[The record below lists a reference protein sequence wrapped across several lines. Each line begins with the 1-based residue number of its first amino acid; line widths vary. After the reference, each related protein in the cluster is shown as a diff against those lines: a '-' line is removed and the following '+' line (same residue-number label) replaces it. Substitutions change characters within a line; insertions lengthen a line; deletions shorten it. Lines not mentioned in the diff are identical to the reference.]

1 MERTFS
7 KSFIAA
13 LKKPDADNSAA
24 GNLERRLPAAPRG
37 HALGWGVGHGS
48 AKSDMASLDVTRNYS
63 VYFAEISQRTE
74 LFEQSELQ
82 QQRHGVRITGA
93 RCVRLKARC
102 EAVWPRA
109 TRDLWC

>member
-7 KSFIAA
+7 KFFIVA

-48 AKSDMASLDVTRNYS
+48 AKSDMASLDVMRHYS
-63 VYFAEISQRTE
+63 VYFAEISQLTE
-74 LFEQSELQ
+74 FLSS
-82 QQRHGVRITGA
+82 RHFNSNDMACVSLAHGA
-93 RCVRLKARC
+93 G
-102 EAVWPRA
+102 
-109 TRDLWC
+109 D